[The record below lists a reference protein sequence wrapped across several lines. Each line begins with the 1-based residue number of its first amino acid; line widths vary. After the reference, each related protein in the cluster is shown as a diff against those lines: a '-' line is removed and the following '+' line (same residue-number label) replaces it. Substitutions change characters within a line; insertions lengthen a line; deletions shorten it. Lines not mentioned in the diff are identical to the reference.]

1 MAKAGRKAKPTALK
15 LVQGNPGKR
24 PLNKDEPQPTRVYAP
39 QPPDSLNE
47 LEAAKWTDTARKLA
61 ECRVLTE
68 LDLDALEIYCR
79 NWVAMHE
86 AIADLNER
94 GKLLRTATGAPMW
107 NPSWSQYKHSEQV
120 CRSIMSEFGM
130 TPSSRTSVVAVGDA
144 DGKNEWE
151 EF

>member
-39 QPPDSLNE
+39 QPLDSLN
-47 LEAAKWTDTARKLA
+47 
-61 ECRVLTE
+61 E

-86 AIADLNER
+86 AITDLNER